1 MIQNEFDNEIK
12 YRLFRS
18 VKDILHPTI
27 SKKNVSNYTIVI
39 EEDILPVRI
48 FYPKKVTNISK
59 IMIMVHGNAKVTDS
73 IENYS
78 NICKKLSTL
87 TNSLLIAIEYKEEKN
102 NYEKTIKDIYKT
114 VKYLY
119 ERLIKDN
126 IDQKDIILVG
136 DSTGGNIITAINYLN
151 KNDIKIEKEILFY
164 PTLSLDYWSATSYES
179 LKANETFNFE
189 LLGNLREYFNF
200 VLGEEKENNLYLPL
214 KTKKDCPKTLLF
226 VGKVDSLRDEAY
238 AYLEKHKDKVKLVEL
253 PFSQHGFLKKMDND
267 IEEELVK
274 EIENFMEE

>member
-1 MIQNEFDNEIK
+1 MVMNMQNAFDNEIK
-12 YRLFRS
+12 YKLFRT
-18 VKDILHPTI
+18 VREILHPTI

-136 DSTGGNIITAINYLN
+136 DSTGGHIITAINYLN
-151 KNDIKIEKEILFY
+151 KN
-164 PTLSLDYWSATSYES
+164 
-179 LKANETFNFE
+179 
-189 LLGNLREYFNF
+189 
-200 VLGEEKENNLYLPL
+200 
-214 KTKKDCPKTLLF
+214 
-226 VGKVDSLRDEAY
+226 
-238 AYLEKHKDKVKLVEL
+238 
-253 PFSQHGFLKKMDND
+253 
-267 IEEELVK
+267 
-274 EIENFMEE
+274 